1 MKWRRMNNAIHRDLG
16 YLCFGLTILYVLS
29 GIAVNH
35 IGDWNPTYRIE
46 RITTTVNANG
56 LADSQEK
63 QAITSILN
71 QLGETAKFKNS
82 YRADQDNLKIFLEN
96 NNISVNLSTGAVHME
111 KHVKRKVLYYANFLH
126 LNHAKKLWTWV
137 ADLYAI
143 ALGLLAITGLF
154 VLRGKKGIKGRG
166 GILAIAGFLIP
177 LIFIFLYS

>member
-1 MKWRRMNNAIHRDLG
+1 MKWRRINNALHRDLG
-16 YLCFGLTILYVLS
+16 YLCFGLTILYALS

-46 RITTTVNANG
+46 RTTTTIDTHSLEN
-56 LADSQEK
+56 LQEEQTIK
-63 QAITSILN
+63 SILE

-96 NNISVNLSTGAVHME
+96 NNISVNLATGAIHME
-111 KHVKRKVLYYANFLH
+111 KHVKRKVLYHANFLH

-166 GILAIAGFLIP
+166 GILVIAGFLIP

>member
-1 MKWRRMNNAIHRDLG
+1 MNNTIHRDLG
-16 YLCFGLTILYVLS
+16 YLCFGLTILYALS

-46 RITTTVNANG
+46 RIATTIDANG
-56 LADSQEK
+56 LADLQET
-63 QAITSILN
+63 QIITSILG
-71 QLGETAKFKNS
+71 QLDETAKIKNS
-82 YRADQDNLKIFLEN
+82 YRADQHNLKIFLEN
-96 NNISVNLSTGAVHME
+96 NNISVNLYTGAVHME
-111 KHVKRKVLYYANFLH
+111 KHVKRKILYHANFLH

-166 GILAIAGFLIP
+166 GILAIAGLIIP
-177 LIFIFLYS
+177 LVFIILYS